1 MVLKL
6 VAIVQ
11 EEFLNKKYSIS
22 ELKQIILSL
31 RKEIDFHNINYH
43 CYDDPLISDAQYDAL
58 VDKLVKL
65 ESLYPE
71 LIDSNSPTQRV
82 GSSPLPYFNQIKHEV
97 PMLSLS
103 NGFKTDDVVSFDTR
117 VKKLLYD
124 NNLIGLKEDVCYF
137 CDLKFD
143 GLAINIRYEKGLLVS
158 ASTRGDGSVGEDVT
172 SNIRTIRSVPLIL
185 HGIVPDILE
194 VRGEVFMRHD
204 DFERLNNYQRMNGG
218 KLFMNTRN
226 AAAGSLR
233 NLDPRITA
241 SRNLKFFAYGYGKIE
256 NFSQEKKIILDNY
269 HSSVIN
275 WLSSIGF
282 PVNRNYQE
290 TVNNFSGMLGFYE
303 KIQKIRNSLPYDIDG
318 VVYKV
323 NSLIFQKMLGYSSRS
338 PRFALAHKF
347 SPEEAI
353 TKLLAIDVQVGRTGA
368 ITPVARLDP
377 VLISGATISSA
388 TLHNENEII
397 RKDLRIGDFVRI
409 RRAGDV
415 IPEVIEAVKELRS
428 DTVFSF
434 NMPIYCP
441 ICKSI
446 LRRIDGE
453 SVTRCTGGL
462 FCSAQLKQRL
472 LHAVGRKAL
481 NIIGFGKSLIY
492 KLVDSNEIKSLA
504 DIYSLNIETLLSIE
518 NIGSK
523 SANNIMQAIDR
534 SRSPKLDRF
543 LFSLGIRHVGDSTA
557 HTIASKFISLDR
569 IMNCSKEDFMEL
581 PDIGPKIASSIAIF
595 FSEQQNIDLLDK
607 MKKNGLNPEIF
618 GVNTKILPSLEGNT
632 FVLTGKLRR
641 FSRDEVIEYI
651 TKYGGKVVNTISSK
665 VNYLIV
671 GDEPGSKVTK
681 AQQFPNLLVINE
693 EEFICLVEKT

>member
-11 EEFLNKKYSIS
+11 EEFLNKNYSIN

-65 ESLYPE
+65 ELLHPD
-71 LIDSNSPTQRV
+71 LIDPNSPTQRV
-82 GSSPLPYFNQIKHEV
+82 GSSPLPYFNQIEHEV

-103 NGFKTDDVVSFDTR
+103 NAFKDDDVVSFDAR

-124 NNLIGLKEDVCYF
+124 NNLVSPKEDVCYF

-158 ASTRGDGSVGEDVT
+158 ASTRGDGNVGEDVT
-172 SNIRTIRSVPLIL
+172 SNIRTIKSVPLIL
-185 HGIVPDILE
+185 HGVVPDILE

-204 DFERLNNYQRMNGG
+204 DFERLNNHQRMNGD

-233 NLDPRITA
+233 NLDPRVTA
-241 SRNLKFFAYGYGKIE
+241 SRNLKFFAYGCGNIQNIFQEE
-256 NFSQEKKIILDNY
+256 NFIISNY

-282 PVNRNYQE
+282 PVNKTYQE
-290 TVNNFSGMLGFYE
+290 IVNSCSGMLNFYE
-303 KIQKIRNSLPYDIDG
+303 KINNIRNSLPYDIDG

-323 NSLIFQKMLGYSSRS
+323 NSLVFQKTLGYSSRA

-347 SPEEAI
+347 SPEEAV
-353 TKLLAIDVQVGRTGA
+353 TKLLSIDVQVGRTGA

-377 VLISGATISSA
+377 VLISGANISSA

-415 IPEVIEAVKELRS
+415 IPEVIEVVKELRS
-428 DTVFSF
+428 NVVSIF
-434 NMPIYCP
+434 NMPHYCP
-441 ICKSI
+441 ICNSL

-481 NIIGFGKSLIY
+481 NIIGFGESLIY
-492 KLVDSNEIKSLA
+492 KLVDSNRIKSLA
-504 DIYSLNIETLLSIE
+504 DIYSLNIEDLLDIE
-518 NIGSK
+518 KIGPK
-523 SANNIMQAIDR
+523 SANNIMESIDR

-557 HTIASKFISLDR
+557 NTIASKFISLDR

-607 MKKNGLNPEIF
+607 MKKNGLNPESF
-618 GVNTKILPSLEGNT
+618 EVNTEVLPSLEGKT
-632 FVLTGKLRR
+632 FVLTGKLKR
-641 FSRDEVIEYI
+641 FSRDEIRDYI
-651 TKYGGKVVNTISSK
+651 TKNGGKVLNTISSN
-665 VNYLIV
+665 VNYLLV
-671 GDEPGSKVTK
+671 GDEPGSKVAK
-681 AQQFPNLLVINE
+681 AQQFPNLIIINE
-693 EEFICLVEKT
+693 EDFMYLVEQT